1 MSLTKVSFS
10 MITGAWSS
18 PLDFGAVGNGIADD
32 TAALQALATAS
43 KYINLGGSAYSYK
56 VSGTITLQSGTT
68 IIGGFATITQT
79 ANLTSIFNIVGRT
92 DIAITEVN
100 FVGVGTDYAE
110 SDANPSATA
119 VYSNSGE
126 ARIQI
131 IGNKFTNFSYASVR
145 FKAATDI
152 QFCNN
157 IVVGVD
163 TPTITAG
170 VSGRSYGFLA
180 DTGCDRVLVSGNT
193 VSKGGQGLRIE
204 STSNARVSD
213 NYIYNIIGQH
223 GMYFGSNIQNL
234 AVTGNNVK
242 STSLIGIKVQAQNTT
257 VNSNNIA
264 ITGNTITST
273 GDQGINF
280 TNAAGSTLQPV
291 QNFNVTITG
300 NTFSDITATAIN
312 VQNTNIATIGNNSIY
327 QANGSGINLS
337 ACTFV
342 DVSNNLVNDIEYS
355 GIRDEAPCTNV
366 NITEN
371 ILNNCATGAHAGDA
385 YGIFIQSGTTLEIS
399 GNTITD
405 GAANMIYGIY
415 VAGGS
420 QPSQSIFNNQVFN
433 STAQAIRFASATDE
447 IAMYANNLLVGTTGA
462 SVNNPDIP
470 DVTAAAT
477 ITLSTA
483 LNVFR
488 INGATGITSIN
499 TAGHSGHQVT
509 LIFTST
515 PTVTDGS
522 NLKLAGNFVATADDT
537 LTLACDGSN
546 WYEVARSAN

>member
-1 MSLTKVSFS
+1 MALTKVSFS

-32 TAALQALATAS
+32 TDALRAMFLAA
-43 KYINLGGSAYSYK
+43 KYVNLGGPAYSYK
-56 VSGTITLQSGTT
+56 VSGAITLQSGT
-68 IIGGFATITQT
+68 IIVGGFATITQT

-92 DIAITEVN
+92 DITITEVN
-100 FVGVGTDYAE
+100 FVGVGTDYVE

-131 IGNKFTNFSYASVR
+131 IGNKFTNFAYASVR
-145 FKAATDI
+145 LKDATDI

-157 IVVGVD
+157 IVVGV
-163 TPTITAG
+163 TVPVPG

-180 DTGCDRVLVSGNT
+180 DTGCDRVLVTGNT
-193 VSKGGQGLRIE
+193 ISRGGQGLRIE
-204 STSNARVSD
+204 SASNVRVSD
-213 NYIYNIIGQH
+213 NYIYDIIGQH
-223 GMYFGSNIQNL
+223 GMYFGSNMQNL
-234 AVTGNNVK
+234 AVTGNNIK
-242 STSLIGIKVQAQNTT
+242 STALQGIKVQSQNDT

-273 GDQGINF
+273 GDQGISF
-280 TNAAGSTLQPV
+280 TNGTGSTLQPV

-300 NTFSDITATAIN
+300 NTFADIAATAIN
-312 VQNTNIATIGNNSIY
+312 IQNTNIATIGNNSIF

-337 ACTFV
+337 ACTFI
-342 DVSNNLVNDIEYS
+342 DVSNNVINDIEYS

-366 NITEN
+366 NITNN
-371 ILNNCATGAHAGDA
+371 ILRNCATGAHAGDA
-385 YGIFIQSGTTLEIS
+385 YGIFIQSGTALEIA

-420 QPSQSIFNNQVFN
+420 QPTQSIFNNQVFN
-433 STAQAIRFASATDE
+433 ATAEAIRFASSTDE
-447 IAMYANNLLVGTTGA
+447 LAMYANNLLIGTAGA
-462 SVNNPDIP
+462 AANNPDIP
-470 DVTAAAT
+470 EVTAAAT

-483 LNVFR
+483 QNVFR
-488 INGATGITSIN
+488 ISGTTGITSIN
-499 TAGHSGHQVT
+499 TAGHAGHQVT
-509 LIFTST
+509 LIFAST

-522 NLKLAGNFVATADDT
+522 NLRLAGSFTATANDT
-537 LTLACDGSN
+537 LTLVCDGSD
-546 WYEVARSAN
+546 WYETSRSIN